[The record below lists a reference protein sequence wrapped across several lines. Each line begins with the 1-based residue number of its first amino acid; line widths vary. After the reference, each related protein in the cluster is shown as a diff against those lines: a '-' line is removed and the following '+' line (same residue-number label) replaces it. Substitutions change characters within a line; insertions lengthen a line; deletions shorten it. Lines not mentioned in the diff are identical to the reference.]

1 MMSRNKKPEKNII
14 QLFSKMRKH
23 LFLKAFALAILV
35 LWSCTARNGSI
46 TDLIVQTEYGK
57 LKGVVNESNTVI
69 SFKGIPY
76 AAPPVG
82 NLRWREPQ
90 PPVSWEGIRD
100 ATSFCS
106 SCIQKRVYTHLPNGP
121 WTEEFM
127 VQDSISEDCL
137 FLNLWTPVKTA
148 ADNLPVLV
156 FIHGGAF
163 TEGSGSIEA
172 YDGEELAKKGIIAV
186 TINYRLG
193 ALGFLAHPELTAESP
208 NHVSGNYGFLDQ
220 IAALKWIRENI
231 AAFGGDPARVTIAG
245 QSAGAASV
253 NALIIS
259 PLAADL
265 FKGAITES
273 GTSFTGGQRGAMTL
287 SEGEKQGVEFAESKG
302 AKSIAELRA
311 VSALNIIARDP
322 EKPGMRFGG
331 VQDGYFQT
339 GDAMTIFAQEKQND
353 VPFMS
358 GMNADETR
366 YTGSTGDDFRALYPS
381 VTAEEKAA
389 AVKVA
394 GQEQSRL
401 NTWLWLEYRA
411 KTSKTKSWEYY
422 FDRAIP
428 WPEHPEFG
436 AFHTGEVPYVFN
448 NIKMLKDHKM
458 EKTDTIVA
466 DRISSYWANFVKN
479 GDPNGPGLPVW
490 EPFDAGRHEVMELGE
505 NMGMIPVSASEERF
519 KFLKELLLD
528 NK

>member
-1 MMSRNKKPEKNII
+1 MKLNGY
-14 QLFSKMRKH
+14 
-23 LFLKAFALAILV
+23 LKGFAFALLV
-35 LWSCTARNGSI
+35 LTSCTARQGNISG
-46 TDLIVQTEYGK
+46 LIADTEYGK
-57 LKGVVNESNTVI
+57 LKGAVNESNTVI

-90 PPVSWEGIRD
+90 PPASWEGIRD
-100 ATSFCS
+100 ATRFCS
-106 SCIQKRVYTHLPNGP
+106 SCIQNRVYTHLPNGP

-137 FLNLWTPVKTA
+137 FLNIWTPAKTGS
-148 ADNLPVLV
+148 DKIPVLV

-163 TEGSGSIEA
+163 TEGSGSIA
-172 YDGEELAKKGIIAV
+172 VYDGEELAKKGIIVV

-208 NHVSGNYGFLDQ
+208 NHVSGNYGYLDQ
-220 IAALKWIRENI
+220 IAALKWIRKNI
-231 AAFGGDPARVTIAG
+231 AAFGGDPLRVTIAG

-259 PLAADL
+259 PLAAGL
-265 FKGAITES
+265 FKGAIAQS
-273 GTSFTGGQRGAMTL
+273 GTSFRRGPRGAMTL
-287 SEGEKQGVEFAESKG
+287 SEGEKQGVEFADSKG

-311 VSALNIIARDP
+311 MSALDIIARDP
-322 EKPGMRFGG
+322 GKPGMRFGG
-331 VQDGYFQT
+331 VMDGYFQT
-339 GDAMTIFAQEKQND
+339 GDAMTVFEQEKQND
-353 VPFMS
+353 TPFMS

-366 YTGSTGDDFRALYPS
+366 YTGSTGKDFKALYPS
-381 VTAEEKAA
+381 LTADEEAA
-389 AVKVA
+389 AVKLA
-394 GQEQSRL
+394 GQEQGRL
-401 NTWLWLEYRA
+401 NTWLWMEYRA

-436 AFHTGEVPYVFN
+436 AFHTSEVPYVFN
-448 NIKMLKDHKM
+448 NIKMLKDHTM
-458 EKTDTIVA
+458 EKTDTLVA

-490 EPFDAGRHEVMELGE
+490 EPFNTVSHEVMELGE
-505 NMGMIPVSASEERF
+505 NMGMIPVSANEERF
-519 KFLKELLLD
+519 EFLKEQLPG